1 MKRINNKGFMLAEI
15 IIVSAILATA
25 LVGLF
30 ATFSKMF
37 IEYEKRSVYE
47 SIDAIYFGRGI
58 ARSDNNLL
66 TFFEEKNTNV
76 YKEIN
81 STSNE
86 YTKKYKVVHSY
97 VLKYNQEAI
106 ESLITNVT
114 TLSEKYKEY
123 LKYLKNNLDFNDGS
137 CNYIIVTE
145 LSDNCDGDGC
155 YEDNG
160 NINLG
165 YYKIN

>member
-47 SIDAIYFGRGI
+47 SIDAIYY
-58 ARSDNNLL
+58 ARAISSSDSGLTSFNSDEVFKGYKQINNS
-66 TFFEEKNTNV
+66 NN
-76 YKEIN
+76 IN
-81 STSNE
+81 
-86 YTKKYKVVHSY
+86 KKYQVVHSY
-97 VLKYNQEAI
+97 VIKYDADSIDKLLTGVN
-106 ESLITNVT
+106 

-145 LSDNCDGDGC
+145 LSDNCDLNGC